1 MIEHHGPG
9 TQQGNRIRQAFAR
22 DVRRAA
28 MDRFEQG
35 VALTDVRSR
44 HDAQAANQKLEGE
57 LRTLAVR
64 QDARLRS
71 EQRKTWRR
79 LERSRRRESY

>member
-1 MIEHHGPG
+1 MLADTPGADGGP
-9 TQQGNRIRQAFAR
+9 ACFADCSHER
-22 DVRRAA
+22 EPGCAIRAA
-28 MDRFEQG
+28 LDDGTLPRERFE
-35 VALTDVRSR
+35 S
-44 HDAQAANQKLEGE
+44 HQKLEGE